1 VKKITQLIPTRLLS
15 CILLNYERVAL
26 FSRVSLRVVSS
37 QLSSRRLPY
46 VFFHPT
52 QGPIER
58 QDYEKG
64 RRTLLILV
72 DYYWRTHQNV
82 ESKTYRVVEVLII
95 LFPSSREQY
104 NSKNNVQNCQNR
116 LSSIFQLFYIKT

>member
-1 VKKITQLIPTRLLS
+1 MSILILTELTMNANYIIRITQLIPTRLLS

-58 QDYEKG
+58 QAHEK
-64 RRTLLILV
+64 R
-72 DYYWRTHQNV
+72 
-82 ESKTYRVVEVLII
+82 
-95 LFPSSREQY
+95 
-104 NSKNNVQNCQNR
+104 
-116 LSSIFQLFYIKT
+116 